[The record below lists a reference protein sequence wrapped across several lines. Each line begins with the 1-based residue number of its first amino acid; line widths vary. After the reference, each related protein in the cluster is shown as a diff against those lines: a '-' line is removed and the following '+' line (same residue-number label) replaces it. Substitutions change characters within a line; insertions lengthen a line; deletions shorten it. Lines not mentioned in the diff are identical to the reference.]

1 MDNYLNKENEPYQV
15 RLVELANEYV
25 VELPIQQKI
34 QDAIF
39 DLKKKRFDKRIGRWV
54 ISKEDKDKFSKTMK
68 PLGRICV
75 SKVGN
80 KKYLNPEIEL
90 KIKND
95 EDTFTMAM
103 VNFNDLPQLC
113 KSLLED
119 LKKVPSR
126 QYDFETKF
134 WSFNNE
140 EKELF
145 NTTIQAFSKAKAIK
159 VKIDDWQPLVF

>member
-1 MDNYLNKENEPYQV
+1 M
-15 RLVELANEYV
+15 
-25 VELPIQQKI
+25 
-34 QDAIF
+34 
-39 DLKKKRFDKRIGRWV
+39 
-54 ISKEDKDKFSKTMK
+54 
-68 PLGRICV
+68 
-75 SKVGN
+75 GN